1 MTPIEQIQKAVQ
13 NKKIFGSWLIVG
25 GYEYEKKDFILNSC
39 SVILNQNINLGF
51 HPNIKWLECGLTEE
65 AKKEIQK
72 NILAGKSIDTEAEY
86 DRKREITVDD
96 IRSGIQ
102 FLSLKSDSNQGRILI
117 INPADKMNENAANAL
132 LKILEEPP
140 QNSVVFLLCQNM
152 GKLLPTIKSRC
163 RQIVIKPLSKEELK
177 KRIRIKY
184 PMIDDVD
191 QVVSLSRGSEG
202 LAMEICEN
210 DGIALYQEMVSLL
223 KPQDE
228 ISLENL
234 RAFIDDLNKNETAFD
249 LFKKFI
255 SDWLCEQTKKY
266 ALLNPFV
273 AEDFMDLYQE
283 VNQLFTDIDR
293 IYLDK
298 KHVIQ
303 TVFFKIGEVL
313 HD

>member
-72 NILAGKSIDTEAEY
+72 NILAGKAIDTEAEY

-140 QNSVVFLLCQNM
+140 SNSVVFLLCQNM

>member
-39 SVILNQNINLGF
+39 SVILNQNINFDF

-102 FLSLKSDSNQGRILI
+102 FLSLKSDSKQGRILI

-177 KRIRIKY
+177 KRIQTKY
-184 PMIDDVD
+184 PMIDDVE

-202 LAMEICEN
+202 LAREICEN
-210 DGIALYQEMVSLL
+210 DGIALYQEMLSLL
-223 KPQDE
+223 KPQGD

-234 RAFIDDLNKNETAFD
+234 RSFIDNLNKNETAFE

-273 AEDFMDLYQE
+273 AEDYMDLYQE

>member
-13 NKKIFGSWLIVG
+13 NKKIFGSWLIIG

-39 SVILNQNINLGF
+39 SVILNQNINLAF

-117 INPADKMNENAANAL
+117 INSADKMNENAANAL